1 MIYTWVN
8 KVIRQNMRKRVEE
21 IFAFSEAPIETQA
34 ELLRGLVSKA
44 QNTTYGQ
51 LHHFE
56 HISDR
61 EVFSKLV
68 PLSTYDL
75 LKPHIEEMREG
86 RTDVLWPGKIE
97 WFAKSSGT
105 TSGVSKYLPVSKES
119 IEECHFSGGRFE
131 LALNCNTV
139 TETKIFEGLGLRLGG
154 STQIQQ

>member
-21 IFAFSEAPIETQA
+21 IFAFSEAPVETQA

-68 PLSTYDL
+68 
-75 LKPHIEEMREG
+75 
-86 RTDVLWPGKIE
+86 RTNFEK
-97 WFAKSSGT
+97 
-105 TSGVSKYLPVSKES
+105 TSRSLMCSKW
-119 IEECHFSGGRFE
+119 C
-131 LALNCNTV
+131 NCP
-139 TETKIFEGLGLRLGG
+139 
-154 STQIQQ
+154 

>member
-8 KVIRQNMRKRVEE
+8 KVIRQNIRKRVEE
-21 IFAFSEAPIETQA
+21 IFAFSEAPIETQ
-34 ELLRGLVSKA
+34 EQLIRGLVSKA

-61 EVFSKLV
+61 EIFSKLV
-68 PLSTYDL
+68 PLSSYAT
-75 LKPHIEEMREG
+75 LKPYIEKMRDG
-86 RTDVLWPGKIE
+86 QTDILWPGKIE

-119 IEECHFSGGRFE
+119 M
-131 LALNCNTV
+131 
-139 TETKIFEGLGLRLGG
+139 
-154 STQIQQ
+154 